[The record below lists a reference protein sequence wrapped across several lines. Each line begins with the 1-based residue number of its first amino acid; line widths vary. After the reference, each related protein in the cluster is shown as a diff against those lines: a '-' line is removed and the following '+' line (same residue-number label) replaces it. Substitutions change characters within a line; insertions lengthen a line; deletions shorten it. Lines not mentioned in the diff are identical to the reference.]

1 MNSKRKDKDSGPAPE
16 KGKENPPDIFGKGT
30 TEEGEGENEK
40 RKRLTDTEFAQAVAD
55 YLMTRHH
62 YITRATAVP
71 DPRYIW
77 VADDDYVYRPAAEL
91 FKDAMEAM
99 TSIVD
104 GTDAEALD
112 YMPRDVD
119 FPDPKSATAREVQF
133 QIIGMTA
140 VDRDFFDENPE
151 HIPVNNGVLEF
162 FETKK
167 HVKEVIRDRLDEAIV
182 KTKDPAVKSRAEYLS
197 FQFVPEWDLKI
208 GRKWSP
214 HLEEMPEVTVEDVKE
229 RGAKIFIQKIPVDY
243 DPEADCPAFKK
254 FLEDVVPDTR
264 DRMTVQ
270 EMFGALLWRAPVG
283 KAFVLIGEGANGK
296 STLLSV
302 MEDFLGK
309 RNTTAHSL
317 QDISKNKFA
326 LSDLVGK
333 LADFGAELPSSR
345 LENSDVFK
353 SLVTGDP
360 LPAEKKYE
368 MPFPF
373 RNYAKLIFA
382 TNQMPSFADVS
393 SAFYRRW
400 VIINFPN
407 RFMAPELVEAEK
419 KRMRNE
425 GQSEEEIERQTANL
439 KVADPFIK
447 QKITTPQ
454 ELSGI
459 LNWAL
464 AGLKRLIDHGF
475 KFTSETIP
483 EETGEE
489 MQKMIDPVKSFLD
502 DEVEITNN
510 MDDYVLKESLYNR
523 YTAYCRQKKLWAV
536 TNVTFFKR
544 LRMIINYSE
553 TQLRTAGNKRVVL
566 GLKFLSEDGDTEN
579 RLVRRQGGWAEEGR
593 EGKEKRRPP
602 PLSLFCFFRC
612 NGFATGYPLQPVA

>member
-1 MNSKRKDKDSGPAPE
+1 MSKGGKDKDSGSASE
-16 KGKENPPDIFGKGT
+16 KENKKKKEKENLPDIFGKGT
-30 TEEGEGENEK
+30 TEREGEGKEK

-55 YLMTRHH
+55 FLMTRHH

-99 TSIVD
+99 TNIVD
-104 GTDAEALD
+104 GTDPEALD

-119 FPDPKSATAREVQF
+119 FPDPKSATAREVQY
-133 QIIGMTA
+133 QIIGRTA
-140 VDRDFFDENPE
+140 VDRDFFDDDPE

-182 KTKDPAVKSRAEYLS
+182 RTKDPAVKSRAEYLS
-197 FQFVPEWDLKI
+197 FQFVPEWDLKV
-208 GRKWSP
+208 GEKWSP
-214 HLEEMPEVTVEDVKE
+214 HLEEMPEVTVEDV
-229 RGAKIFIQKIPVDY
+229 RHGAKIFIQKIPVDF

-264 DRMTVQ
+264 DRMTLQ

-296 STLLSV
+296 STLLAV
-302 MEDFLGK
+302 MEEFLGK

-317 QDISKNKFA
+317 QDISSNKFA

-333 LADFGAELPSSR
+333 LADFGAELPGSR
-345 LENSDVFK
+345 LENSAVFK

-373 RNYAKLIFA
+373 HNYAKLIFA

-407 RFMAPELVEAEK
+407 RFMAPELVETVK
-419 KRMRNE
+419 QKMRDE

-439 KVADPFIK
+439 KVADPFIIK
-447 QKITTPQ
+447 KITTPQ
-454 ELSGI
+454 ELSGV

-464 AGLKRLIDHGF
+464 IGLKRLIDHGF

-489 MQKMIDPVKSFLD
+489 MQKMIDPIRSFLD

-510 MDDYVLKESLYNR
+510 MSDYVLKESLYNR
-523 YTAYCRQKKLWAV
+523 YTAYCRQKKLWVV

-544 LRMIINYSE
+544 LRMLINYSE
-553 TQLRTAGNKRVVL
+553 SEPRTLGRKRVIL
-566 GLKFLSEDGDTEN
+566 GMRFLDANEKSEDGSTTQT
-579 RLVRRQGGWAEEGR
+579 LG
-593 EGKEKRRPP
+593 
-602 PLSLFCFFRC
+602 
-612 NGFATGYPLQPVA
+612 

>member
-1 MNSKRKDKDSGPAPE
+1 MSKGGKDKHSGSASGKE
-16 KGKENPPDIFGKGT
+16 NKKGKKENPPDIFGKGT
-30 TEEGEGENEK
+30 TEEEGGGEEENEK

-99 TSIVD
+99 TNIVD
-104 GTDAEALD
+104 GTDPEALD

-119 FPDPKSATAREVQF
+119 FPDPKSATAREVQY
-133 QIIGMTA
+133 QIIGRTA
-140 VDRDFFDENPE
+140 VDRDFFDDNPE

-197 FQFVPEWDLKI
+197 FQFVPEWDLRV
-208 GRKWSP
+208 GEKWSP
-214 HLEEMPEVTVEDVKE
+214 HLEEMPEVTVEDV
-229 RGAKIFIQKIPVDY
+229 RHGAKIFIQKIPVDF
-243 DPEADCPAFKK
+243 DPEADCPSFKK
-254 FLEDVVPDTR
+254 FLEDIVPDTR
-264 DRMTVQ
+264 DRMTLQ

-296 STLLSV
+296 STLLAV
-302 MEDFLGK
+302 MEEFLGK

-317 QDISKNKFA
+317 QDISSNKFA

-345 LENSDVFK
+345 LENSAVFK

-407 RFMAPELVEAEK
+407 RFMAPELVETVK
-419 KRMRNE
+419 QKMRDE

-439 KVADPFIK
+439 KVADPFIIK
-447 QKITTPQ
+447 KITTPQ

-464 AGLKRLIDHGF
+464 LGLKRLIDHGF

-502 DEVEITNN
+502 DEVEVTND
-510 MDDYVLKESLYNR
+510 MGDYTLKEALYNK
-523 YTAYCRQKKLWAV
+523 YAAYCRRKKLWAV
-536 TNVTFFKR
+536 SNVTFFKR
-544 LRMIINYSE
+544 LRMLINYSE
-553 TQLRTAGNKRVVL
+553 AQPKGLGGKRVIL
-566 GLKFLSEDGDTEN
+566 GLRLLDANEKSEEEN
-579 RLVRRQGGWAEEGR
+579 SAQTLV
-593 EGKEKRRPP
+593 
-602 PLSLFCFFRC
+602 
-612 NGFATGYPLQPVA
+612 

>member
-1 MNSKRKDKDSGPAPE
+1 MSKGGKDKDSGSASE
-16 KGKENPPDIFGKGT
+16 NKKKKENLPDIFGKGT
-30 TEEGEGENEK
+30 TEEEGGGEEENEK

-99 TSIVD
+99 KSIVD
-104 GTDAEALD
+104 GTDPEALD
-112 YMPRDVD
+112 YTPRDVD
-119 FPDPKSATAREVQF
+119 FPDPKSATAREVQY

-140 VDRDFFDENPE
+140 VDRDFFDDDPE

-167 HVKEVIRDRLDEAIV
+167 HVKEVIRDRLDEAII

-197 FQFVPEWDLKI
+197 FQFVPEWDLKV
-208 GRKWSP
+208 GEKWSP
-214 HLEEMPEVTVEDVKE
+214 HLEEMPEVTVEDV
-229 RGAKIFIQKIPVDY
+229 RHGAKIFIQKIPVDFET
-243 DPEADCPAFKK
+243 EADCPSFKK
-254 FLEDVVPDTR
+254 FLEEVVPDTR

-296 STLLSV
+296 STLLAV
-302 MEDFLGK
+302 MEEFLGK

-317 QDISKNKFA
+317 QDISSNKFA

-345 LENSDVFK
+345 LENSAIFK

-373 RNYAKLIFA
+373 HNYAKLIFA

-407 RFMAPELVEAEK
+407 RFMAPELVEAVK
-419 KRMRNE
+419 QKMRDE

-439 KVADPFIK
+439 KVADPFILK
-447 QKITTPQ
+447 KITTPQ
-454 ELSGI
+454 ELSGV

-502 DEVEITNN
+502 DEVEATNN

-523 YTAYCRQKKLWAV
+523 YAAYCRRKKLPMV
-536 TNVTFFKR
+536 TNNTFFRR
-544 LRMIINYSE
+544 LRMLINYSE
-553 TQLRTAGNKRVVL
+553 AQPKALGGKRVVL
-566 GLKFLSEDGDTEN
+566 GLRLLDTNKESDEKDSSQT
-579 RLVRRQGGWAEEGR
+579 LV
-593 EGKEKRRPP
+593 
-602 PLSLFCFFRC
+602 
-612 NGFATGYPLQPVA
+612 

>member
-1 MNSKRKDKDSGPAPE
+1 MNSKHKDKDSGPAS
-16 KGKENPPDIFGKGT
+16 ENLPDIFGKGT
-30 TEEGEGENEK
+30 TEGEGSEKEK
-40 RKRLTDTEFAQAVAD
+40 RKRITDTEFAQAVAD

-77 VADDDYVYRPAAEL
+77 VADDDYVYRPAVEL

-99 TSIVD
+99 TSIVH
-104 GTDAEALD
+104 GTDPEALG

-119 FPDPKSATAREVQF
+119 FPDPKSSTAREVQF

-140 VDRDFFDENPE
+140 VDRDFFDDNPE

-182 KTKDPAVKSRAEYLS
+182 KAKDPAVKSRAEYLS
-197 FQFVPEWDLKI
+197 FQFVPEWDLKV
-208 GRKWSP
+208 GEKWSP
-214 HLEEMPEVTVEDVKE
+214 HLEEMPEVTVEDV
-229 RGAKIFIQKIPVDY
+229 RHGAKIFIQKIPVDF

-254 FLEDVVPDTR
+254 FLEDIVPDTR

-296 STLLSV
+296 STLLDV
-302 MEDFLGK
+302 MEQFLGK
-309 RNTTAHSL
+309 RNVATRSL
-317 QDISKNKFA
+317 QDISSNKFA

-345 LENSDVFK
+345 LENSAVFK

-382 TNQMPSFADVS
+382 TNQMPPFADVS

-407 RFMAPELVEAEK
+407 RFMAPELVEMAK
-419 KRMRNE
+419 QKMRDE

-447 QKITTPQ
+447 KKITTPK
-454 ELSGI
+454 ELSGV

-464 AGLKRLIDHGF
+464 IGLKRLIDHGF

-489 MQKMIDPVKSFLD
+489 MQRMIDPVKSFLD
-502 DEVEITNN
+502 DEVEVTNDMN
-510 MDDYVLKESLYNR
+510 DYVPKDALYNK
-523 YTAYCRQKKLWAV
+523 YAAYCRRKKLWAV
-536 TNVTFFKR
+536 SNVTFFKR
-544 LRMIINYSE
+544 LRMLINYSE
-553 TQLRTAGNKRVVL
+553 AQPKGLGRKRAIL
-566 GLKFLSEDGDTEN
+566 GLRLLDANEKGDEKDNSSQT
-579 RLVRRQGGWAEEGR
+579 LV
-593 EGKEKRRPP
+593 
-602 PLSLFCFFRC
+602 
-612 NGFATGYPLQPVA
+612 

>member
-1 MNSKRKDKDSGPAPE
+1 MNSKRKDKDSGPAS
-16 KGKENPPDIFGKGT
+16 ENLPDIFGKGT
-30 TEEGEGENEK
+30 TEEGSEKEK
-40 RKRLTDTEFAQAVAD
+40 RKRLTDAEFAQAVAD
-55 YLMTRHH
+55 FLMTRHH

-77 VADDDYVYRPAAEL
+77 VAGYDYVYRPAVEL

-99 TSIVD
+99 TNIID
-104 GTDAEALD
+104 GTDPEALE

-133 QIIGMTA
+133 QIIGKTA
-140 VDRDFFDENPE
+140 VDENFFDENPE
-151 HIPVNNGVLEF
+151 HIPVKNGLLEF
-162 FETKK
+162 FETKR

-182 KTKDPAVKSRAEYLS
+182 KTKDPAVKSKAEYLS
-197 FQFVPEWDLKI
+197 FQFVPEWDLKV
-208 GRKWSP
+208 GEKWSP

-229 RGAKIFIQKIPVDY
+229 RGAKIFIQKIPVDF
-243 DPEADCPAFKK
+243 DPEADCPSFKK

-264 DRMTVQ
+264 DRMTLQ

-296 STLLSV
+296 STLLAV
-302 MEDFLGK
+302 IDKFLG
-309 RNTTAHSL
+309 RENWTTHSL

-326 LSDLVGK
+326 LADLVGK
-333 LADFGAELPSSR
+333 LVNFGAELPSSR

-407 RFMAPELVEAEK
+407 RFMAPELVEAVK
-419 KRMRNE
+419 QRMRDE

-439 KVADPFIK
+439 KVADPFIIK
-447 QKITTPQ
+447 KITTPQ

-502 DEVEITNN
+502 DEVEVTNN

-523 YTAYCRQKKLWAV
+523 YAAYCRRKKLPAV

-544 LRMIINYSE
+544 VRMIINYSE
-553 TQLRTAGNKRVVL
+553 SQLRTAGNKRVIL
-566 GLKFLSEDGDTEN
+566 GLKFLSEDGDSGNT
-579 RLVRRQGGWAEEGR
+579 LVRR
-593 EGKEKRRPP
+593 
-602 PLSLFCFFRC
+602 
-612 NGFATGYPLQPVA
+612 

>member
-1 MNSKRKDKDSGPAPE
+1 MSKGGKDKDSGSAS
-16 KGKENPPDIFGKGT
+16 ENLPDIFGKGT
-30 TEEGEGENEK
+30 TEEGSEKEK
-40 RKRLTDTEFAQAVAD
+40 RKRITDTEFAQAVAD
-55 YLMTRHH
+55 FLMTRHH

-77 VADDDYVYRPAAEL
+77 VAGYDYVYRPAVEL

-99 TSIVD
+99 ANIVD
-104 GTDAEALD
+104 GTDPEALD

-140 VDRDFFDENPE
+140 VDENFFDENPE
-151 HIPVNNGVLEF
+151 HIPVKNGLLEF
-162 FETKK
+162 FETKR

-182 KTKDPAVKSRAEYLS
+182 KAKDPAVKSRAEYLS
-197 FQFVPEWDLKI
+197 FQFVPEWDLKV
-208 GRKWSP
+208 GEKWSP
-214 HLEEMPEVTVEDVKE
+214 HLEEMPEVTVEDV
-229 RGAKIFIQKIPVDY
+229 RHGAKIFIQKIPVDF

-254 FLEDVVPDTR
+254 FLEEVVPDTR
-264 DRMTVQ
+264 DRMTLQ

-296 STLLSV
+296 STLLAV
-302 MEDFLGK
+302 IDKFLG
-309 RNTTAHSL
+309 RENWTTRSL
-317 QDISKNKFA
+317 QDISSNKFA

-333 LADFGAELPSSR
+333 LANFGAELPSSR
-345 LENSDVFK
+345 LENSAIFK

-407 RFMAPELVEAEK
+407 RFMAPELVEAVK
-419 KRMRNE
+419 QKMRDE

-439 KVADPFIK
+439 KVADPFIIK
-447 QKITTPQ
+447 KITTPQ

-502 DEVEITNN
+502 DEVEFTNN
-510 MDDYVLKESLYNR
+510 TNDYTLKEALYNR
-523 YTAYCRQKKLWAV
+523 YAAYCRRKKLWAV
-536 TNVTFFKR
+536 SNVTFFKR
-544 LRMIINYSE
+544 LRMLINYSE
-553 TQLRTAGNKRVVL
+553 SQPRGLGGKRVIL
-566 GLKFLSEDGDTEN
+566 GLRLLDANEKSDEEN
-579 RLVRRQGGWAEEGR
+579 SAQTLV
-593 EGKEKRRPP
+593 
-602 PLSLFCFFRC
+602 
-612 NGFATGYPLQPVA
+612 